1 MVNTRVKISSI
12 VENQLPKFVQEEFP
26 LAGEFLKQYYI
37 SLESQG
43 GVGDILQN
51 IDQYVKVDNLTKL
64 NDQTKLTNDISS
76 FDTSISV
83 ETTYGFPD
91 RYGLFKIN
99 NEIIT
104 YESKTLTS
112 FEGCSRGFSGVT
124 SLKNLNDQSEL
135 VFTSSESDQHFSG
148 ENVINLSILFLK
160 EFFKKVKTLIT
171 PGFENS
177 NFDPDLNQTTFIKQ
191 SKDFYS
197 LKGTDES
204 FKILF
209 GALYGEP
216 VTVIKPRDY
225 LISPSDSQYRIV
237 KDLVVESI
245 VGDPFELL
253 NSTIYQSAQYNIDAA
268 YGTVTNVQFF
278 TQNNKNYYVLSLDYD
293 YNKDINVVGSVYGK
307 FRVHP
312 KTKVVSPASTTQSFI
327 DVDSTV
333 GFPASGKLIAN
344 LENGTDLEI
353 TYTSKSSNQFF
364 GCSGIEQV
372 LSEEL
377 ELKLDVYAS
386 NYEDVNTATNNLVKF
401 KITGVINDLKFESNT
416 RYYSEGDEIYTK
428 SLGNKIK
435 QPRFKNFLY
444 NISVTYDLET
454 FRFEGNETNLKY
466 SFKTFDENIINIGD
480 RVLLSY
486 IAKKSSGFQQIT
498 NEQIEEIVVVN
509 GINVPK
515 QEFSTITEYQVVDAF
530 SAKRLISKTY
540 FESYPEIDG
549 VYTTNVSNT
558 YIDTEESMY
567 VSSSSLPTY
576 ERPVQ
581 TKEKSI
587 TFAGISQKSKILFV
601 KDHGFYTGDVVMYT
615 YIDNDNKIVN
625 LSERKYYIERVD
637 SNNIKIYNS
646 SLDIYTSK
654 YSNTT
659 NDSSILLNSS
669 NPNSSNTNKLTLY
682 SLIDKKLET
691 SKIIRKFSTPK
702 EVSVVEETKP
712 GFVGLFSN
720 GVEILNYKSNDCIYY
735 GNIEDIDVIDGGNDY
750 DIINPPLLKISD
762 NTGYGATGN
771 IHVTGTL
778 KRIEIVDPGYDYL
791 EKPIITISGGN
802 GADAVAAPNLI
813 SYNHS
818 VQFNASQ
825 YKGAVNLSND
835 TISFST
841 YHRFRNY
848 EEVIYE
854 TSGQRGIVG
863 LVTDSK
869 YYISILDYNTVK
881 LFKSFSDA
889 STGINTV
896 GLSSIGSGV
905 HTLRSTIKKKQLGSI
920 IVVNSGINYS
930 NKKNIVYQIG
940 ISTTKNTIFSR
951 NHGYGNGEIINYSY
965 SSSAI
970 GGLSSTSYYVSTLNS
985 DEFYLCEIG
994 TNNIGQDFYY
1004 KTKQYINLTSSP
1016 PGEHVFN
1023 YPPIQVN
1030 ISGRTGVSTFTPGD
1044 QNAILNPI
1052 FRGYISAV
1060 SLASTSTNGINVG
1073 GIGYGAEEIINYNH
1087 QPQIDVI
1094 SGSSAQL
1101 TPIIS
1106 NGKIVEVIVNNGGYW
1121 YNCSPNLE
1129 IVGDGSGAS
1138 LTPII
1143 SNGSIIKV
1151 IVISGGAGYANSTFI
1166 NVSSSGA
1173 AVKLYAKIK
1182 EWKINL
1188 FEKEFIIEKEGALI
1202 TPSANKKNLQFSNL
1216 YLPEYLRKILFSQIF
1231 FDGDIKYISDFSN
1244 DEASAARKNHSPIV
1258 GWAYDGNPI
1267 YGPYG
1272 YSNPFTT
1279 TSNVA
1284 RMRSGYVKNSNL
1296 QDNLNRPPFNVGFFV
1311 NDFVYKGYG
1320 DLDEH
1325 NGRYCITPE
1334 YPNGIYAYFCSFDT
1348 DTGYPVFPFVIG
1360 NTFKSLPIEFNLSPK
1375 SNEDDIDLNETDLKR
1390 NTYFYNLDLKTSS
1403 YPYIFDPNNIKKQ
1416 TSTVKTIFSGAV
1428 DSVDIKSGGSG
1439 YSIGDTVVFDNNQTG
1454 GFGAEAKV
1462 STIKGNKIVSI
1473 GYTSETI
1480 SNIEFTNYSN
1490 SGSAVAI
1497 CTSPHNFT
1505 YGDIVNISGLS
1516 TSTTNLY
1523 NSFKIDPFNCGLQ
1536 LISSIGSTSVT
1547 GIVTYFD
1554 VIGNLNYPQ
1563 LIENDVLGIG
1573 TEKVK
1578 VLNIDKLNSRI
1589 KVLRCHENTVG
1600 ASHSIFDSLFEYS
1613 RKFLINEY
1621 SPINNYSTNREF
1633 YFNPQETLGIGSSFG
1648 TGVGTILYFSNP
1660 GSGVTSK
1667 FIPTKSLYFKDHNLE
1682 TNDKLVYTSNG
1693 GDQISVST
1701 NGTSIFQLQEKTILY
1716 VAKITNDLI
1725 GISTFKVG
1733 VSSIGG
1739 FVGIESSFKTRST
1752 LFLSNIGTGIN
1763 HSFKTSFNNVL
1774 VGSANKIIST
1784 IKTKTN
1790 HGLSSGDVVDV
1801 EIISKTSAAIKIA
1814 YSNNNSRSIFNPKT
1828 FTAPNID
1835 LVNNSI
1841 TINNHSYINGSKIIH
1856 MSTSPAGG
1864 LLNDEIYYVVLVDKD
1879 TIKLSNSYY
1888 NATLP
1893 IPIIVDITSSL
1904 ASNGILYEVNPNITA
1919 YKDSTIVFDISDT
1932 SLAFTQNSQSYS
1944 AFKLEFYTDKKFINK
1959 LHDKNIIQSG
1969 NYGQNGST
1977 LSLIIDN
1984 FIPSKIYYKLT
1995 PFNPNR
2001 SIQVPLL
2008 KEAIIVDSENIF
2020 ENNTITIKKSKY
2032 SGINIISG
2040 ITSDTISYYL
2050 HEVPEYS
2057 NYSELNSIL
2066 NYNIISGIV
2075 GGPINS
2081 ISVVNKGKDYIT
2093 LPGISSVVSDYGSGA
2108 ILAPISNSIGRIK
2121 SVSIKDYGFDYSSDQ
2136 TISPKSSLP
2145 LILKIDPF
2153 NSIDKIAVT
2162 AAGKNYTSSPDL
2174 VLIDGFTGMVVDD
2187 IVLDYSIKRNTVEVV
2202 KNTTG
2207 IYNAIPRI
2215 VPINNSNGM
2224 KIKNIGF
2231 STTTKN
2237 VTVTLDVGFLS
2248 GFSTSTDFPFLV
2260 GDKILI
2266 ENTTVSTDYSKIKY
2280 KGYNSKSYNYNLFT
2294 IISTDPNIGGVN
2306 PSIVFNLSS
2315 YLNDDELPGLFDTLK
2330 TTGKIIAEKDFPIF
2344 DIRLKTNIFFR
2355 GEKILT
2361 ETSEG
2366 FTQKFDDKNQYLKIS
2381 TTDNF
2386 NIGEIILGKTT
2397 GSKAIISDIISY
2409 DSNYIIDAT
2418 SIVNS
2423 GSKKET
2429 GFLNY
2434 NNQRLHDNDYYQ
2446 YFSYSLLSN
2455 VPYDKW
2461 NMIVDS
2467 SNHTSGF
2474 KKFSDLVIQ
2483 STPTNVSGLCNTL
2496 SGICTDQNSGSVI
2509 TTADIFS
2516 QADVNCVYDFDLA
2529 SENSIDLDDKVIS
2542 NEIIFNS
2549 KVLQNYIEASGNVVL
2564 KIDDVSS
2571 TFDDTPRDDIF
2582 SIVNTFSP
2590 TSSRY
2595 KKYFILIEDTFFG
2608 EIKEFSI
2615 VSLLHNETI
2624 GFINQYAKLSTSIDL
2639 GSFDFRIFGSEA
2651 QLIYYPS
2658 NSSVNDYNISY
2669 VTYNLDNISNI
2680 GAINLGNIVDIRSH
2694 YSELNVGYASTT
2706 IVGIASTY
2714 RAAKILVK
2722 ISATNSLY
2730 DEVDEITILNDGTNI
2745 HLIDYGQL
2753 DTKRLSPLSIS
2764 GLGTYHAYITA
2775 NKINIDLIPNVA
2787 VTTNYTVNSTSV
2799 SIASTQSVGIGTY
2812 TLSTGKLKSNY
2823 VSISASPSPTQNT
2836 IANITLPEKAAYC
2849 LVSVENTTNK
2859 QYQVSE
2865 IAVINDGVNGYI
2877 ADFGNLETQ
2886 SGIGS
2891 FSASVLG
2898 NKLNIEFTPLPN
2910 INVEVRIFTNSINP
2924 VDISN
2929 SQPDIDLG
2937 SSTIDHGFGFYTG
2950 TANDIKKSF
2959 YMTHKNLPIFHRFFD
2974 GSSNLTVDIQNNT
2987 IKTPDHFFRTGE
2999 SITYFY
3005 DNYQYSTE
3013 NAIGIGTTYI
3023 SVGVGTTDKLPRNL
3037 YVVKVDNYSIK
3048 LATSSQNALK
3058 LVPDVINLTSVGIG
3072 TNHKFSANNENNRV
3086 LISIDNIIQSPLVS
3100 TAITSVLSNNINYSD
3115 NLIKIS
3121 NAGGLFP
3128 EDLIKIDNEVMKVS
3142 AVGVGSTNIIRVQRK
3157 SLGSILDIHNL
3168 NSLVSKV
3175 EGSYNLVDNVINFV
3189 DPPYGPS
3196 PIGTVTNAADERDY
3210 VGITTTSKFNGR
3222 VFMRSSAIDSIDD
3235 PYALNYIFDDI
3246 SDGFSGIRSDFQLK
3260 VSGSNVTGIS
3270 SSNLILLING
3280 IFQGPENSDISPVI
3294 GNYYLQEYS
3303 GITSVYFKGT
3313 GISTAYDI
3321 NTSGLPFGG
3330 IIVLSGS
3337 INGFGYQPLV
3347 AAGGTAIVSSA
3358 GTIQSISIGS
3368 SGSGYRSGVQ
3378 IVNVGVTTSDLETP
3392 YIKFIGTATVTNGN
3406 IVSVAITNP
3415 GTGYTATN
3423 PPLVIFDS
3431 PLSYENI
3438 PLIYSDSLS
3447 AGIGTEARVNIVVGQ
3462 GSSVINFELIN
3473 NGYNYK
3479 FGDILTIPVGG
3490 PTGIPTDPTK
3500 SFSNFNLLVDQIYTN
3515 KFNAWSIGDLQ
3526 IIDDF
3531 SNEFNNIRKSFQLK
3545 IDNMPISIVAA
3556 KNSNIDL
3563 SSTLLVFINDILQVP
3578 GESYI
3583 FSGGSIISFTE
3594 APKSSTEFWG
3604 GDQLK
3609 IYFYRGTS
3617 NVDTKEVD
3625 ILESIKVGDGL
3636 QLYGET
3642 LGLVENERIVD
3653 VINSSNSVITN
3664 TYVGPGIT
3672 EDEFL
3677 LRPVIWCRQTVD
3689 RIVNGKLV
3697 GKDRQMYEPNIEP
3710 TTTII
3715 QSVGIGSTII
3725 FVENVRSFFDNQK
3738 ENASNKF
3745 ISKIKIISQESKV
3758 GAYATAIVSNG
3769 GTISSI
3775 DIISGGVG
3783 YTTVPNIIISN
3794 PVGFGSTAIF
3804 TASIINGSVSGITT
3818 IGFGSN
3824 YSQINP
3830 PSVLIEHPL
3839 TDFDII
3845 ENVLYEGDF
3854 GVVSGI
3860 STGSIVGVAST
3871 ALIFDLLIKNDS
3883 FLRDSSIVGTAITIS
3898 TIKSGYYFVMKNSN
3912 IGYGVTS
3919 LDEYGNIVGV
3929 GKSFLDNV
3937 YKVASVSIARTDA
3950 VGVGQTYVAKVI
3962 VSVKSYNNI
3971 AGFGYSSYYGDYSW
3985 GRISFA
3991 NGSRK
3996 NQKIFEVNTN
4006 NGIVGLE
4013 TSPLIKRFNPLRYIG
4028 YST

>member
-1 MVNTRVKISSI
+1 MGNTRVKISSI

-51 IDQYVKVDNLTKL
+51 IDQYVKVDNLTNL
-64 NDQTKLTNDISS
+64 NNQTKLTNDISS

-83 ETTYGFPD
+83 ESTYGFPD
-91 RYGLFKIN
+91 RYGLFQIN

-124 SLKNLNDQSEL
+124 SLKNLNDPSEL
-135 VFTSSESDQHFSG
+135 IFTSSESDQHFSG

-160 EFFKKVKTLIT
+160 EFFKKIKTLIT

-177 NFDPDLNQTTFIKQ
+177 NFDSDLNQTTFIKQ
-191 SKDFYS
+191 IKDFYS

-225 LISPSDSQYRIV
+225 LISPSNSQYRIV
-237 KDLVVESI
+237 KDIVIESI

-312 KTKVVSPASTTQSFI
+312 KTKVVSFASTTQSFI

-333 GFPASGKLIAN
+333 GFPNSGVLIAN
-344 LENGTDLEI
+344 LENGTNLEI
-353 TYTSKSSNQFF
+353 TYTSKSLNQFF
-364 GCSGIEQV
+364 GCSGIDQN

-386 NYEDVNTATNNLVKF
+386 NYEDANNAGNNLIKF
-401 KITGVINDLKFESNT
+401 KITGVINDLKFDSDT

-428 SLGNKIK
+428 SLGNHINQQK
-435 QPRFKNFLY
+435 FKSFLY
-444 NISVTYDLET
+444 NISVKYDLET
-454 FRFEGNETNLKY
+454 FKFEGNETNLKY

-480 RVLLSY
+480 NVLLSY
-486 IAKKSSGFQQIT
+486 IAKIPSGFQQTT
-498 NEQIEEIVVVN
+498 NKQIDEIVVVK

-515 QEFSTITEYQVVDAF
+515 KEFSTITQYQIVEAF

-540 FESYPEIDG
+540 FENYPEIDG
-549 VYTTNVSNT
+549 IYNTNVSNT
-558 YIDTEESMY
+558 YIDAEESMY
-567 VSSSSLPTY
+567 VSSSSLPSY
-576 ERPVQ
+576 ERPIQ
-581 TKEKSI
+581 TKEKYI
-587 TFAGISQKSKILFV
+587 TFAGISQKSKIIYI

-615 YIDNDNKIVN
+615 YTDDDNKIVN
-625 LSERKYYIERVD
+625 LSERKYYVERVD

-646 SLDIYTSK
+646 LLDIYVSK
-654 YSNTT
+654 YSNIAT
-659 NDSSILLNSS
+659 DSSILINSQ
-669 NPNSSNTNKLTLY
+669 NPNSNETNKLTLY

-691 SKIIRKFSTPK
+691 SKIIRKFSSPK
-702 EVSVVEETKP
+702 ESSVVEETKP

-720 GVEILNYKSNDCIYY
+720 GVEVLNYKSNDSIYY
-735 GNIEDIDVIDGGNDY
+735 GNIVNIDVIDGGEDY
-750 DIINPPLLKISD
+750 DIVNPPILKISD
-762 NTGYGATGN
+762 NVGYGATGN
-771 IHVTGTL
+771 VHVTGTL
-778 KRIEIVDPGYDYL
+778 KRIEIIDPGHDYL
-791 EKPIITISGGN
+791 EKPIVTITGGN
-802 GADAVAAPNLI
+802 GADAVVEPNLI

-825 YKGAVNLSND
+825 YKGNVNLSDD

-869 YYISILDYNTVK
+869 YYISILDSNTVK
-881 LFKSFSDA
+881 LFKSFNDA
-889 STGINTV
+889 SIGINTV
-896 GLSSIGSGV
+896 GLSSVGSGV
-905 HTLRSTIKKKQLGSI
+905 HTLRSTIKKKKLGSI
-920 IVVNSGINYS
+920 IVVNEGINYS
-930 NKKNIVYQIG
+930 NKKNIVYSVG
-940 ISTTKNTIFSR
+940 ISTTKNTIFSK
-951 NHGYGNGEIINYSY
+951 NHGYNDGEIINYSY

-970 GGLSSTSYYVSTLNS
+970 SGLSSISYYVTTLNT
-985 DEFYLCEIG
+985 DEFYLSEIG
-994 TNNIGQDFYY
+994 TGNVDRDFYY
-1004 KTKQYINLTSSP
+1004 TTKQYINLTSSP
-1016 PGEHVFN
+1016 LGEHIFN

-1030 ISGRTGVSTFTPGD
+1030 IFGRTGVSTFTPGN
-1044 QNAILNPI
+1044 QNAIINPV
-1052 FRGYISAV
+1052 FRGYISTV
-1060 SLASTSTNGINVG
+1060 SLASTSPNGMNIG
-1073 GIGYGAEEIINYNH
+1073 GVGYGAKEIINYNH
-1087 QPQIDVI
+1087 QPQIEVI

-1106 NGKIVEVIVNNGGYW
+1106 NGRIVEVIINNGGYK

-1129 IVGDGSGAS
+1129 IVGTGSGAS

-1143 SNGSIIKV
+1143 SNGSIVKV
-1151 IVISGGAGYANSTFI
+1151 IVISGGTGYANSTFI
-1166 NVSSSGA
+1166 NVSSSGDG
-1173 AVKLYAKIK
+1173 VKLYAKIK

-1188 FEKEFIIEKEGALI
+1188 FEKEFVVPKEGALI
-1202 TPSANKKNLQFSNL
+1202 TPSVNKKNLQFSHL

-1231 FDGDIKYISDFSN
+1231 FAGDIKYISDFSN
-1244 DEASAARKNHSPIV
+1244 DEASASRKNHSPIV

-1267 YGPYG
+1267 YGPYV

-1279 TSNVA
+1279 TSNIT

-1296 QDNLNRPPFNVGFFV
+1296 QNDPNRPSFNVGFFV
-1311 NDFVYKGYG
+1311 NDFIYKGYG

-1334 YPNGIYAYFCSFDT
+1334 YPNGVYAYFCSFDA

-1360 NTFKSLPIEFNLSPK
+1360 NTFKSLPIDFNFLPT
-1375 SNEDDIDLNETDLKR
+1375 SNDDIDLNKTDLKR
-1390 NTYFYNLDLKTSS
+1390 NTYFYNLNLKTTT
-1403 YPYIFDPNNIKKQ
+1403 YPYIFDSNKIKKQ
-1416 TSTVKTIFSGAV
+1416 VSTVKTIFSGSV
-1428 DSVDIKSGGSG
+1428 DSIDIKSGGSG
-1439 YSIGDTVVFDNNQTG
+1439 YSIGDKIVFDNNGTE

-1462 STIKGNKIVSI
+1462 LTIKGNKIISI
-1473 GYTSETI
+1473 GYTSESI

-1490 SGSAVAI
+1490 SGSVIAI
-1497 CTSPHNFT
+1497 CTSPHNFV

-1523 NSFKIDPFNCGLQ
+1523 NSFNIDPFNGGLQ

-1547 GIVTYFD
+1547 GIVTYFN

-1563 LIENDVLGIG
+1563 VIENDVFGIG

-1589 KVLRCHENTVG
+1589 KVLRCYENTVG
-1600 ASHSIFDSLFEYS
+1600 SAHSIFDSLFEYS
-1613 RKFLINEY
+1613 RKFLINQY
-1621 SPINNYSTNREF
+1621 SLINNYSTNREF
-1633 YFNPQETLGIGSSFG
+1633 YFNPKETLGIGSSFG
-1648 TGVGTILYFSNP
+1648 IGVGTTLYFSNP

-1682 TNDKLVYTSNG
+1682 TGDKLVYTSNG
-1693 GDQISVST
+1693 DTQISVST
-1701 NGTSIFQLQEKTILY
+1701 NGTSTFQLQEKTILY
-1716 VAKITNDLI
+1716 VAKISNDLI

-1733 VSSIGG
+1733 VSSIGS
-1739 FVGIESSFKTRST
+1739 FVGIESSFKTQST
-1752 LFLSNIGTGIN
+1752 LFLSNVGTGVN
-1763 HSFKTSFNNVL
+1763 HSFKTSFDNVL
-1774 VGSANKIIST
+1774 VGSSNKIISS
-1784 IKTKTN
+1784 IKTETN
-1790 HGLSSGDVVDV
+1790 HGLANGDVIDV
-1801 EIISKTSAAIKIA
+1801 EIISKISTSIKVA

-1828 FTAPNID
+1828 FTASNID
-1835 LVNNSI
+1835 LVNNTIS
-1841 TINNHSYINGSKIIH
+1841 INNHSYINGSKIIH
-1856 MSTSPAGG
+1856 ISTSPAGG
-1864 LLNDEIYYVVLVDKD
+1864 LLNDEIYYVVVVDKD
-1879 TIKLSNSYY
+1879 TVKLSNSYY
-1888 NATLP
+1888 NATLQ
-1893 IPIIVDITSSL
+1893 IPIIVDITTSL
-1904 ASNGILYEVNPNITA
+1904 SSNGILYEVNPNIA
-1919 YKDSTIVFDISDT
+1919 VYKDSTVVFDISDP
-1932 SLAFTQNSQSYS
+1932 SLSFTQNSQSYP

-1959 LHDKNIIQSG
+1959 LHNKNIIQNG
-1969 NYGQNGST
+1969 NYGESGST

-1984 FIPSKIYYKLT
+1984 FIPSKIYYKLI
-1995 PFNPNR
+1995 PFNPNK
-2001 SIQVPLL
+2001 SIQIPVL
-2008 KEAIIVDSENIF
+2008 KESIIVDSENIS
-2020 ENNTITIKKSKY
+2020 ENNTITIKESKY

-2040 ITSDTISYYL
+2040 ITSDTILYYL
-2050 HEVPEYS
+2050 NEVPEYF
-2057 NYSELNSIL
+2057 NYSDINSIL
-2066 NYNIISGIV
+2066 NYNIIKGV
-2075 GGPINS
+2075 VNGPINS
-2081 ISVVNKGKDYIT
+2081 ISIVNNGKNYKT

-2108 ILAPISNSIGRIK
+2108 ILIPVSNSIGKIK
-2121 SVSIKDYGFDYSSDQ
+2121 SVSIGDYGFDYSVDK
-2136 TISPKSSLP
+2136 TITPKSSLP
-2145 LILKIDPF
+2145 LTLKIDPF
-2153 NSIDKIAVT
+2153 NSVDKIVIVS
-2162 AAGKNYTSSPDL
+2162 AGKNYTSSPNL
-2174 VLIDGFTGMVVDD
+2174 ILIDGFTNKVVDD
-2187 IVLDYSIKRNTVEVV
+2187 IVLDYSIKTNTVTVV

-2207 IYNAIPRI
+2207 IYNSTPRI
-2215 VPINNSNGM
+2215 IPTNNSNGM

-2266 ENTTVSTDYSKIKY
+2266 ENTSVYSNYGEIVY
-2280 KGYNSKSYNYNLFT
+2280 KGYNSKNYNYDLFT
-2294 IISTDPNIGGVN
+2294 ITSTDPNIGGVN
-2306 PSIVFNLSS
+2306 PSIVFNLSN
-2315 YLNDDELPGLFDTLK
+2315 YLNGDELPGSFNPLK
-2330 TTGKIIAEKDFPIF
+2330 TTGKIIAEKDFPLF
-2344 DIRLKTNIFFR
+2344 DIKLKKNTFFKD
-2355 GEKILT
+2355 EKIVT

-2366 FTQKFDDKNQYLKIS
+2366 FAQKFDDKNEYLKIS
-2381 TTDNF
+2381 TRDVF

-2397 GSKAIISDIISY
+2397 GSKAIITNIISY

-2418 SIVNS
+2418 SIVKS

-2446 YFSYSLLSN
+2446 YFSYSLSSN
-2455 VPYDKW
+2455 VPYDQW

-2474 KKFSDLVIQ
+2474 KKFSDLVIN

-2529 SENSIDLDDKVIS
+2529 SENSIDLDNNIIS

-2549 KVLQNYIEASGNVVL
+2549 KVLQNYIEASGNIVL
-2564 KIDDVSS
+2564 KIDDISS
-2571 TFDDTPRDDIF
+2571 SFDNTPRDDVF
-2582 SIVNTFSP
+2582 SIVDTFNP

-2595 KKYFILIEDTFFG
+2595 KKYFVLIEDTFFD

-2615 VSLLHNETI
+2615 VSLLHNESI
-2624 GFINQYAKLSTSIDL
+2624 GFINQYGKLSTSTDL

-2651 QLIYYPS
+2651 QLLYYPS

-2669 VTYNLDNISNI
+2669 VTYSLDNIVAI
-2680 GAINLGNIVDIRSH
+2680 GTTSLGNIVNITSH
-2694 YSELNVGYASTT
+2694 YSQLNVGYASTT

-2722 ISATNSLY
+2722 ISSTNGVY
-2730 DEVDEITILNDGTNI
+2730 DEVDEITILNDGNNI

-2753 DTKRLSPLSIS
+2753 DTSRLSALSIS
-2764 GLGTYHAYITA
+2764 GLGTYYAYIVG
-2775 NKINIDLIPNVA
+2775 NRINIDLIPNVA
-2787 VTTNYTVNSTSV
+2787 ITTSYSVNSISV
-2799 SIASTQSVGIGTY
+2799 SIASTQSIGIGTY
-2812 TLSTGKLKSNY
+2812 TLPTGKLKSSYISIPAAASPIQNIIS
-2823 VSISASPSPTQNT
+2823 SIS
-2836 IANITLPEKAAYC
+2836 LPEKAAYC
-2849 LVSVENTTNK
+2849 LASIENTTNNK
-2859 QYQVSE
+2859 YQVSE

-2877 ADFGNLETQ
+2877 VDFGNLETQ
-2886 SGIGS
+2886 SGIGT
-2891 FSASVLG
+2891 FSTSILG
-2898 NKLNIEFTPLPN
+2898 NTLNINFTPLPN
-2910 INVEVRIFTNSINP
+2910 IKVDVRVFTNSITPANTF
-2924 VDISN
+2924 N
-2929 SQPDIDLG
+2929 SQQDIDLG

-2950 TANDIKKSF
+2950 TSNDIKKSF
-2959 YMTHKNLPIFHRFFD
+2959 YITHKNLPIFHRFFD
-2974 GSSNLTVDIQNNT
+2974 GSSNLTVDISNNV
-2987 IKTPDHFFRTGE
+2987 IKIPDHFFRTGE
-2999 SITYFY
+2999 KITYFY
-3005 DNYQYSTE
+3005 DNYQYSSE

-3037 YVVKVDNYSIK
+3037 YIVKVDNYSIQ
-3048 LATSSQNALK
+3048 LATSAQNALK

-3072 TNHKFSANNENNRV
+3072 TNHKFSSDNENNRV
-3086 LISIDNIIQSPLVS
+3086 LISIDNVIQSPLVS
-3100 TAITSVLSNNINYSD
+3100 TATTSILLDNIDYSNS
-3115 NLIKIS
+3115 LIKIS
-3121 NAGGLFP
+3121 NISDIFP
-3128 EDLIKIDNEVMKVS
+3128 EDLIKINDEVMKVN
-3142 AVGVGSTNIIRVQRK
+3142 AVGVGSTNIVRVQRR
-3157 SLGSILDIHNL
+3157 SLGSILDTHNL

-3189 DPPYGPS
+3189 EPPYGPS
-3196 PIGTVTNAADERDY
+3196 PIGTVTNSADERDY
-3210 VGITTTSKFNGR
+3210 IGITTASTFNGR
-3222 VFMRSSAIDSIDD
+3222 VFMRSSAIDSTND

-3246 SDGFSGIRSDFQLK
+3246 SSSFSGIKSDFQLK
-3260 VSGSNVTGIS
+3260 VSGSNVTAIS

-3280 IFQGPENSDISPVI
+3280 IFQGPENSDISPVV

-3313 GISTAYDI
+3313 GISTTYDI

-3330 IIVLSGS
+3330 IIVLVGS
-3337 INGFGYQPLV
+3337 TNGLGYQPLV
-3347 AAGGTAIVSSA
+3347 AAGGTAVVSSA
-3358 GTIQSISIGS
+3358 GTIQSISIGN

-3378 IVNVGVTTSDLETP
+3378 VVNVGVTTSDLETP
-3392 YIKFIGTATVTNGN
+3392 NIKFVGTATVSNGN
-3406 IVSVAITNP
+3406 IVSVAITSP
-3415 GTGYTATN
+3415 GTGYTSTN

-3431 PLSYENI
+3431 PLSYQNI
-3438 PLIYSDSLS
+3438 PLIYSNPSS
-3447 AGIGTEARVNIVVGQ
+3447 SGIGTEAKVNIVVGQ
-3462 GSSVINFELIN
+3462 GSSVISFELIN
-3473 NGYNYK
+3473 YGYNYK

-3490 PTGIPTDPTK
+3490 STGIPTDPTK
-3500 SFSNFNLLVDQIYTN
+3500 PFSNFNILVNQIYTN
-3515 KFNAWSIGDLQ
+3515 KFSAWSIGDLQ
-3526 IIDDF
+3526 IVDDF

-3545 IDNMPISIVAA
+3545 IDNMPISIIAA

-3583 FSGGSIISFTE
+3583 FEGGSIITFTE

-3617 NVDTKEVD
+3617 DVDTKEVD
-3625 ILESIKVGDGL
+3625 IIESIKVGDGL
-3636 QLYGET
+3636 QLYGKT
-3642 LGLVENERIVD
+3642 LELVENERIVD
-3653 VINSSNSVITN
+3653 IINSSNSVITN

-3689 RIVNGKLV
+3689 RIINGKLI
-3697 GKDRQMYEPNIEP
+3697 GKDRELYEPNIEP
-3710 TTTII
+3710 TTSII

-3725 FVENVRSFFDNQK
+3725 FVENVKSFFDNQR

-3745 ISKIKIISQESKV
+3745 ISKIKIISQKSKV
-3758 GAYATAIVSNG
+3758 GAYATAIVSNNG
-3769 GTISSI
+3769 EISNI

-3783 YTTVPNIIISN
+3783 YTTSPNIIISN
-3794 PVGFGSTAIF
+3794 PVGFGSTATF
-3804 TASIINGSVSGITT
+3804 TTTIINGSVSGITT

-3839 TDFDII
+3839 TDFEII

-3854 GVVSGI
+3854 GVISGI

-3883 FLRDSSIVGTAITIS
+3883 FLRDSNIVGTAITIS
-3898 TIKSGYYFVMKNSN
+3898 TIKSGYYFVIKNSN

-3950 VGVGQTYVAKVI
+3950 VGIGQTYVAKVI
-3962 VSVKSYNNI
+3962 VPIKSYNSLT
-3971 AGFGYSSYYGDYSW
+3971 GFGYSGYYGEYSW
-3985 GRISFA
+3985 GRISFQ

-3996 NQKIFEVNTN
+3996 NQKSFNVNTS

-4013 TSPLIKRFNPLRYIG
+4013 TSPIVKRFNPLRYIG